1 MHSVH
6 LCSVIIPTFVA
17 TLSMMSYT
25 SLCWLSLDTSFVTVW
40 LELYRD
46 KFVSTI
52 LFKRLLLAYRHSLHS
67 LLNDC
72 CSKYNSQ
79 GSMKSSWCVYRQILL
94 KLVKLVISCAEF
106 SYFNFPPRTH
116 VYTAT
121 FPRISWAMLVL
132 VLRYFSINSS
142 TQAKTHNVL

>member
-94 KLVKLVISCAEF
+94 KLVKLVIWCAEF

-116 VYTAT
+116 CNLTKNFLSNACSCPEVFFNQLKHTSQDT
-121 FPRISWAMLVL
+121 
-132 VLRYFSINSS
+132 
-142 TQAKTHNVL
+142 